1 MPEFEVFN
9 EHQQISFGK
18 TTLYSIFQN
27 AQTKIEIVSERQL
40 CEEWGIVTKPEYMT
54 GMREL
59 FNRDGTLID
68 GYAQEK
74 LESGKKWAF
83 GNSAK
88 EKSWA
93 SHLGD

>member
-1 MPEFEVFN
+1 MSYRNDE
-9 EHQQISFGK
+9 
-18 TTLYSIFQN
+18 Y
-27 AQTKIEIVSERQL
+27 AQKNFDVPLAVIDEKIAKL
-40 CEEWGIVTKPEYMT
+40 CEEWGIVTKPKYMT

-83 GNSAK
+83 GDTRK
-88 EKSWA
+88 ESDWE
-93 SHLGD
+93 SYLGD

>member
-1 MPEFEVFN
+1 MSNWYDELDQKDFDVPLAVIDE
-9 EHQQISFGK
+9 QI
-18 TTLYSIFQN
+18 
-27 AQTKIEIVSERQL
+27 TKL
-40 CEEWGIVTKPEYMT
+40 CKEWGIVSKPEYMS

-59 FNRDGTLID
+59 FNRDGTID
-68 GYAQEK
+68 KKYAKEK
-74 LESGKKWAF
+74 LENGKKWAF